1 MERRPRFDVLEV
13 HVRSKKILLERIKS
27 LETTQRFEQN
37 VLVDSNHRNK
47 QYAYFMLMDIVIIK
61 DEIISI

>member
-13 HVRSKKILLERIKS
+13 HVRSKKIL
-27 LETTQRFEQN
+27 
-37 VLVDSNHRNK
+37 V
-47 QYAYFMLMDIVIIK
+47 LMDIVIIK